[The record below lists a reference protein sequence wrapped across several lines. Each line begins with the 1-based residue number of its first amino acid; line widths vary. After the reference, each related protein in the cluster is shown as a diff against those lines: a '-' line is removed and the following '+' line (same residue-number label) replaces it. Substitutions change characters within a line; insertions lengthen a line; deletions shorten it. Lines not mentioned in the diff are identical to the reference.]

1 MAFTYFIFGLLCETF
16 NTFLLIFYSTT
27 LIIGLLKIY
36 WLYHALRS
44 CTNNWLLY
52 SIIWWYKHMST
63 YITQYLINFL
73 QNISN
78 RHCIIHRQWISTSK
92 SHLDTS
98 RNLFLIRFDVFF
110 FCCSDYNYMSFIFIY
125 FIFGFRYAK
134 NLSPFFSDYVLI
146 KCIFCKHTK
155 NHEAGQLTP
164 HFSGVTG
171 NGWNHWVSDKG
182 SKEV

>member
-44 CTNNWLLY
+44 CTNNWLFY

-98 RNLFLIRFDVFF
+98 RNLFLIRFDVGFF
-110 FCCSDYNYMSFIFIY
+110 FAVLTTTTCTLYLYTLYLDLDMQKIWVLFFLIMFWLNASF
-125 FIFGFRYAK
+125 
-134 NLSPFFSDYVLI
+134 
-146 KCIFCKHTK
+146 
-155 NHEAGQLTP
+155 
-164 HFSGVTG
+164 
-171 NGWNHWVSDKG
+171 VSIRKIMKQD
-182 SKEV
+182 S